1 MTEKR
6 KLTAEE
12 REELLRHILEGL
24 KELGCFPPGAETKMS
39 SLFRI
44 SLGLSDQ
51 KTDEVI
57 ELNEV

>member
-12 REELLRHILEGL
+12 REERLRQILEGL
-24 KELGCFPPGAETKMS
+24 KELGCFPPGAEAKLS
-39 SLFRI
+39 SLFCI
-44 SLGLSDQ
+44 NLGLSDQ
-51 KTDEVI
+51 KADEAI